1 MQSFEVPLGYME
13 HPQLLFL
20 RAKEICRSYVMSAG
34 PLWLEVKISVHKGLL
49 GYLMSGRSKQQ
60 VEEQM

>member
-1 MQSFEVPLGYME
+1 ME

-20 RAKEICRSYVMSAG
+20 RVKEICRSYVMSAG